1 MNTSPSRPFESAYYE
16 QSSLWLPER
25 YQGSDAQRV
34 AIALQWLPPA
44 SQGVIDILDVGC
56 GNGIFAN
63 QLAEQARRVVAID
76 RSAAALPW
84 VLAPS
89 SQADAAA
96 LPFADA
102 SFDCVVSMEMIEH
115 LPPSVFERALAE
127 MLRVARRYLLLS
139 VPFEEDLDAH
149 QVTCPTCAFS
159 FHPYHHMRS
168 FHLADLQA
176 LFSRWP
182 AVSLRRAEG
191 IVPVQALRFP
201 RLRKGLSRAL
211 GRRPR
216 FPAVAVCPRCGYG
229 RFANA
234 PRALAGTPPAAARPS
249 PPRPWRRGLRAAWP
263 KEVRPTWWMAL
274 YEKDEAV
281 KRL

>member
-1 MNTSPSRPFESAYYE
+1 MGASVSRPFESAYYE

-25 YQGSDAQRV
+25 YQGSDTQRV
-34 AIALQWLPPA
+34 AIALGWLPPA
-44 SQGVIDILDVGC
+44 SHGVTRILDVGC

-63 QLAEQARRVVAID
+63 RLAETRHVMAVD

-84 VLAPS
+84 VRVPS

-96 LPFADA
+96 LPFPDA

-115 LPPSVFERALAE
+115 LPAAIFDRALAE
-127 MLRVARRYLLLS
+127 IGRVTRRYVLLT
-139 VPFEEDLDAH
+139 VPFEEDLDG
-149 QVTCPTCAFS
+149 QKVTCPACTFR
-159 FHPYHHMRS
+159 FHPYNHMRS

-201 RLRKGLSRAL
+201 RLRKSLSRAL

-216 FPAVAVCPRCGYG
+216 FPAVAVCPRCGY
-229 RFANA
+229 
-234 PRALAGTPPAAARPS
+234 RASAQREAASPPPAGAQ
-249 PPRPWRRGLRAAWP
+249 PRPEWRRWLRAAWP
-263 KEVRPTWWMAL
+263 KEQRPTWWMAL
-274 YEKDEAV
+274 YEKHEAV
-281 KRL
+281 QSP